1 MATLDDNYIDPA
13 DVKILPTALYYGGI
27 AGLIT
32 ILLGLATSLL
42 DLVDPADASSVSSWI
57 ISIMNWAV
65 IIVAIYMAI
74 KSQKDNELG
83 GYLSMGRGIGTGM
96 LTALVL
102 AVISLVWTYV
112 FFSFIDPGMI
122 EEIRNL
128 QLVELEKQGLSEEQI
143 EDTLPTLEKF
153 STPLAM
159 GAIGSLMTL
168 LIFGLPTSIISSAIL
183 KKEPLT
189 A

>member
-1 MATLDDNYIDPA
+1 MTTLDDNYIDPA

-32 ILLGLATSLL
+32 ILIGLATSLL
-42 DLVDPADASSVSSWI
+42 DLVDPADPSSISSWI
-57 ISIMNWAV
+57 VSILNWGV
-65 IIVAIYMAI
+65 IIGAIYMAI

-96 LTALVL
+96 LTALIL
-102 AVISLVWTYV
+102 AVVSLVWTYV
-112 FFSFIDPGMI
+112 FFSYIDPGMI
-122 EEIRNL
+122 ADIKEM
-128 QLVELEKQGLSEEQI
+128 QLVELEKQGLTEQQI

-153 STPLAM
+153 STPFAM
-159 GAIGSLMTL
+159 GAVGALMTL

-183 KKEPLT
+183 KKDRLT